1 MSIVRFNLKNT
12 KLFTFY
18 KIKQKVIYAL
28 GSQPPEPTFLIH
40 SLIVSSS
47 QLLTYKVSSLSAA
60 TTPRIMKR
68 QCRVGERRRRSA
80 LLLRAAGF
88 STDSSA
94 TLRENPTNFPQP
106 QVQLGSE

>member
-1 MSIVRFNLKNT
+1 MSIVRFNSKNM

-18 KIKQKVIYAL
+18 KIKQKVIYAP
-28 GSQPPEPTFLIH
+28 STPRTNISN

-80 LLLRAAGF
+80 HTAAAAGF